1 MDVKAVLIELER
13 AYKSGYLISYIRGLD
28 SSTIIQLRNLII
40 HDLMINYRDTL
51 DKALEDELEF
61 RCLNTYISS
70 KDSSFLAD
78 KYDLKMNDA
87 AEFEVRNSTE
97 ILMSLDIPLT
107 IIKWVPAFLY
117 MDKAFAVYSYLRTM
131 NKTEDEINKVF
142 LASFDTFMKIAER
155 TKLKDEYDQ
164 YYNEFVNYVV
174 YLSQLVTSRKSVTE
188 SYQKYTMDV
197 LNKNQ
202 ELLRRL
208 S

>member
-1 MDVKAVLIELER
+1 MDIRAILTELEY
-13 AYKSGYLISYIRGLD
+13 AYNNGYLDSYIKGLD
-28 SSTIIQLRNLII
+28 PSTIIQLRNLII
-40 HDLMINYRDTL
+40 HDLMVNNRDKL
-51 DKALEDELEF
+51 DKALEDEFEY

-70 KDSSFLAD
+70 KDSSFLAN
-78 KYDLKMNDA
+78 KYDLKMKDDT
-87 AEFEVRNSTE
+87 EFEVKKSTE
-97 ILMSLDIPLT
+97 ILMSLGIPLT

-117 MDKAFAVYSYLRTM
+117 MDKAFAVYAYLKTM
-131 NKTEDEINKVF
+131 NRTETEINKVF

-164 YYNEFVNYVV
+164 YYDEFMNYVV
-174 YLSQLVTSRKSVTE
+174 YLSQLVTTRKSVTE

-197 LNKNQ
+197 LSKNQ

>member
-1 MDVKAVLIELER
+1 MDIRAILSELEH
-13 AYKSGYLISYIRGLD
+13 AYKNGYLDSYVKELD
-28 SSTIIQLRNLII
+28 PSTIIQLRNII
-40 HDLMINYRDTL
+40 VHDLMVNNRDVL
-51 DKALEDELEF
+51 DKALEDEFEF

-70 KDSSFLAD
+70 KDSSFLAN
-78 KYDLKMNDA
+78 KYDLKMKDDT
-87 AEFEVRNSTE
+87 EFEVKKSTE
-97 ILMSLDIPLT
+97 ILVSLGIPLN

-117 MDKAFAVYSYLRTM
+117 MDKAFAVYSYLKVMNRTE
-131 NKTEDEINKVF
+131 TEINKVF

-164 YYNEFVNYVV
+164 YYDEFMNYVV
-174 YLSQLVTSRKSVTE
+174 YLSQLVTTRKSVTE

-197 LNKNQ
+197 LSKNQ